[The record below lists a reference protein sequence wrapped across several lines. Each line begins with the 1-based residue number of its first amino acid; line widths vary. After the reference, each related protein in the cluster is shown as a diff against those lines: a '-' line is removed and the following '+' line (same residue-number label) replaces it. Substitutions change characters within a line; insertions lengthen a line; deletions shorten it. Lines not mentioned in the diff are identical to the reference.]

1 MYMSIRHNVH
11 DQMHIAM
18 LQYADWS
25 ETHTTV
31 KLLTHG

>member
-1 MYMSIRHNVH
+1 MYTSIMYNVD

-25 ETHTTV
+25 ETHTNV
-31 KLLTHG
+31 KSLTHG